1 MASEIGKMKG
11 IEEEKQENRVEKIPY
26 SERNFGKIR
35 VNSYMKCGWK
45 KVEPPT
51 QDKRNFT

>member
-1 MASEIGKMKG
+1 MKG